1 MPLYEI
7 VALKASRWNTNHN
20 IGLVVGATYPEEL
33 KTIRQAHPELPI
45 LIPGV
50 GVQGGDLELA
60 VHYGVDAHKK
70 GIIINSSRGIIYAG
84 KGADFANAARRAT
97 ETLRNEINKVIDGL
111 SK

>member
-1 MPLYEI
+1 
-7 VALKASRWNTNHN
+7 
-20 IGLVVGATYPEEL
+20 
-33 KTIRQAHPELPI
+33 
-45 LIPGV
+45 
-50 GVQGGDLELA
+50 

-70 GIIINSSRGIIYAG
+70 GILINSSRGIIYAG